1 MVRACIEAG
10 DSPTLIHTGQH
21 YDEKM
26 SSIFFDQLGLPEP
39 DLNLGVGSGSHA
51 TQTAALMVAL
61 EHTFEEVQPDRVVIY
76 GDVNS
81 TLAAAIVASKLEID
95 VAHVEAGL
103 RSFDR
108 GMPEE
113 INRVVSDALSSLH
126 FVTSED
132 AVGHLLREGIDPGGI
147 HFVGNPMID
156 TLLQFRS
163 QLDRSPSE
171 AFGLS
176 EPYGLVTLHRPS
188 NVDSRDVAAEIVS
201 GLVRVSEFLP
211 LVVPLHPRGKETLSA
226 LGLKSTERLV
236 ITEPLGYLEFMSLMA
251 RAAIVLTDSGGVQ
264 EETTVLGV
272 PCLTLRENTER
283 PITIEM
289 GTNRLVPRKEHAIVE
304 ATLAAME
311 TTPKS
316 SIPPLWDGD
325 AGGRIARILMSTP
338 VG

>member
-1 MVRACIEAG
+1 
-10 DSPTLIHTGQH
+10 
-21 YDEKM
+21 M
-26 SSIFFDQLGLPEP
+26 SLIFFDQLGLPEP

-51 TQTAALMVAL
+51 AQTAALMVAL
-61 EHTFEEVQPDRVVIY
+61 ERAFEKIQPDRVVIY

-81 TLAAAIVASKLEID
+81 TLAAAIVASKLEIA

-113 INRVVSDALSSLH
+113 VNRVVSDALASLH

-132 AVGHLLREGIDPGGI
+132 AIGHLLREGVNSSGI

-156 TLLQFRS
+156 TLLRFRS
-163 QLDRSPSE
+163 QLHKSPSE

-188 NVDSRDVAAEIVS
+188 NVDNKEVAAELVS
-201 GLVRVSEFLP
+201 GLVQVSEFLP
-211 LVVPLHPRGKETLSA
+211 LVVPLHPRGRETLSA
-226 LGLKSTERLV
+226 LGLKATEQLV
-236 ITEPLGYLEFMSLMA
+236 ITEPLGYMEFMSLLA
-251 RAAIVLTDSGGVQ
+251 RASVVLTDSGGVQ

-272 PCLTLRENTER
+272 PCLTLRDNTER

-289 GTNRLVPRKEHAIVE
+289 GTNRLVARRGHAIVE
-304 ATLAAME
+304 ATLEAME
-311 TTPKS
+311 SPPKGS
-316 SIPPLWDGD
+316 VPPLWDGD
-325 AGGRIARILMSTP
+325 AGGRIARILLSTP
-338 VG
+338 VGGTDV